1 MISLSSQAATG
12 ARSHGAPVVIPP
24 LPAERTPRIVFDT
37 NVLLSLFV
45 FADSRFA
52 PLRAEIEAGR
62 WLALSNERCL
72 GEFRRVLAYP
82 LFKLEPDAQEAALAA
97 YRRLAVLIEAPSQ
110 PPTVTLPNCRD
121 KDDQKFLELARDGSA
136 HWLVS
141 ADKALL
147 KMARRDKLKG
157 LFYILTPDKAL
168 ASLQVDAPGLA
179 AGAGEGGVEQPV
191 RQPA

>member
-1 MISLSSQAATG
+1 MISLSSQSVTG
-12 ARSHGAPVVIPP
+12 ARSHGAPVFIPP
-24 LPAERTPRIVFDT
+24 LPADRLPRIVFDT

-52 PLRAEIEAGR
+52 PLRSEIEASR

-82 LFKLEPDAQEAALAA
+82 MFKLDAAAQEAALAA
-97 YRRLAVLIEAPSQ
+97 YVALATMVDADPAGDAI
-110 PPTVTLPNCRD
+110 TLPKCRD

-157 LFYILTPDKAL
+157 LFYILTPEKAL
-168 ASLQVDAPGLA
+168 ASLLTATEDASLP
-179 AGAGEGGVEQPV
+179 
-191 RQPA
+191 